1 MFEEHLKVITTKV
14 NRTKGLL
21 QKLQKTLPRSVL
33 MTVYKAFVR
42 PHLDYGDI
50 IYSEAYN
57 EAFHQKFESV
67 QYNTCLA
74 LSGTIR
80 GLSREKLYHGLG
92 LESLQCWRWYRKLC
106 LFSDLSMNSVRLH
119 TCAHIHQYLFR
130 LSLHLQ
136 NII

>member
-1 MFEEHLKVITTKV
+1 MFEEHLKVIITKV
-14 NRTKGLL
+14 NRTIGLL
-21 QKLQKTLPRSVL
+21 QKLQKTLRRSIL

-57 EAFHQKFESV
+57 ETFHQKFESV

-80 GLSREKLYHGLG
+80 DCQERS
-92 LESLQCWRWYRKLC
+92 
-106 LFSDLSMNSVRLH
+106 FTMD
-119 TCAHIHQYLFR
+119 
-130 LSLHLQ
+130 
-136 NII
+136 